1 MGRIAQL
8 LGFTSP
14 SSAFGDRVR
23 SEVAFAKKRLN
34 KELVDIT
41 RDPPS
46 HCSGGPVGKDIL
58 NWKGAVMGPSDSP
71 FEGGVFFVS
80 IQFPAKYPYIPP
92 IVKFE
97 TRVYH
102 PNIDFFGN
110 INVDILKPHKW
121 PASLNTPNL
130 LLSICSFLT
139 DPNPEDPFN
148 PIANLYRKDR
158 KKYDE
163 IAKEWTRKYAMR

>member
-1 MGRIAQL
+1 MARISQL

-14 SSAFGDRVR
+14 SSAFEDRVR
-23 SEVAFAKKRLN
+23 SEIAFAKKRLN

-46 HCSGGPVGKDIL
+46 HCSGGPLGKDIL
-58 NWKGAVMGPSDSP
+58 NWKGAIMGPSDLP
-71 FEGGVFFVS
+71 FEGGVFF
-80 IQFPAKYPYIPP
+80 ILEQFPAKYPCMPP

-97 TRVYH
+97 TRIYH
-102 PNIDFFGN
+102 PNKDFFGN
-110 INVDILKPHKW
+110 INVDILKLHKW
-121 PASLNTPNL
+121 SPSLTTPNL

-139 DPNPEDPFN
+139 DPNLEDTFN
-148 PIANLYRKDR
+148 PIANLYCNDR
-158 KKYDE
+158 KKYNE